1 MAKVTG
7 AADYRGRHRPGHGP
21 ATPADELPL
30 DQVLVGRYRLV
41 ERLSPPQPVLFR
53 AADLLLRRDVV
64 ITFAMLD
71 SDSAELI
78 YGSDDA
84 PGISRLRVP
93 ALATLLDVGHDPEV
107 RESFVVSEHLSDT
120 AVSDVLESGELTLD
134 ELQPMLRQLAE
145 LILALVRS
153 GFGHRR
159 LAPEQ
164 LRVGRSVDGYGTRIQ
179 AGLLGLYPLPRE
191 NGRPVPADLADE
203 VRALASIAQAAAD
216 AAEAA
221 RKLAADATTPEV
233 AARSDVAWAA
243 LLAGLVALREDAEE
257 TIQVAETALRRYL
270 GLPVAG

>member
-1 MAKVTG
+1 MTG
-7 AADYRGRHRPGHGP
+7 AADYRGRHRPGRGP
-21 ATPADELPL
+21 ATPAEELPL

-78 YGSDDA
+78 YGSDDT

-134 ELQPMLRQLAE
+134 ELQPMLRQVAE
-145 LILALVRS
+145 LVLALVRS

-159 LAPEQ
+159 LAPDQ
-164 LRVGRSVDGYGTRIQ
+164 LRVGRSVDGSGTRIQ

-191 NGRPVPADLADE
+191 GGTPAPARLVDE
-203 VRALASIAQAAAD
+203 VVALAAIAQAAAD

-221 RKLAADATTPEV
+221 EKLAADEPAPD
-233 AARSDVAWAA
+233 ASARSEVAWAA
-243 LLAGLVALREDAEE
+243 LLAGLLALRRDAEG
-257 TIQVAETALRRYL
+257 TIEVAETALRRYL